1 MPCGRSSAC
10 QHWLMP
16 RTAHLLPLYDVPP
29 AAPFMPDVEAMFMM
43 SPAPCAFIS
52 GTTRLV
58 MSTRPKTLVSNSPR
72 ICVEIERADLRA
84 GTRSRRC

>member
-16 RTAHLLPLYDVPP
+16 RTAHLLPAYAV
-29 AAPFMPDVEAMFMM
+29 AAGAPFIPDVEAMFTM
-43 SPAPCAFIS
+43 SPAPPAFRS

-58 MSTRPKTLVSNSPR
+58 MSTRPKTFVSNIFR
-72 ICVEIERADLRA
+72 IASTSIAPISAR
-84 GTRSRRC
+84 